1 MVESKGIERL
11 SESTEDRQ
19 PMAEVLERM
28 PRFAA
33 AMEQFLDYVRLEC
46 GHAEATVDAYA
57 GDLMGFVA
65 FAAEEAGVT
74 EPAAVDR
81 DVLVRYLTRGRAQGY
96 APATLSRR
104 LVVLRVFFRFLR
116 QEGLIL
122 TDPAAVLEVGRV
134 RRILPD
140 VVSEE
145 EMRRLV
151 EAPDDSTPLG
161 LRNRTVLELL
171 YACGLRVSESVNL
184 RVADVDFEQ
193 RVVRVKGKGGKQ
205 RLVPLGAVAQDQIQA
220 YLNSARPALL
230 KERADGGRLFLTRSG
245 RPMDRQLVWRLIKRM
260 AAKANLP
267 ATLSPHSLRHAFAT
281 HLLSNGAPLRL
292 IQEMLGHAD
301 IGTTQIY
308 THVDAAR
315 LKRIHG
321 TFHPRA

>member
-1 MVESKGIERL
+1 MERL
-11 SESTEDRQ
+11 NELVEERQ
-19 PMAEVLERM
+19 PTADVLERN
-28 PRFAA
+28 PRFSAPL
-33 AMEQFLDYVRLEC
+33 EQFLDYVRLEC

-57 GDLMGFVA
+57 GDLMGFVV
-65 FAAEEAGVT
+65 FAAESGVT
-74 EPAAVDR
+74 EPVLVTR
-81 DVLVRYLTRGRAQGY
+81 DVLVGYLSHGRARGY

-104 LVVLRVFFRFLR
+104 LVVLRVFFRFLC
-116 QEGLIL
+116 QEGLIP
-122 TDPAAVLEVGRV
+122 TDPAAVLEVGRI
-134 RRILPD
+134 RRVLPD

-151 EAPDDSTPLG
+151 EAPDASTPLG
-161 LRNRTVLELL
+161 LRNRTLLELL
-171 YACGLRVSESVNL
+171 YACGLRVSEAVNL

-193 RVVRVKGKGGKQ
+193 RMVRVKGKGGKQ
-205 RLVPLGAVAQDQIQA
+205 RIVPLGVVAQDQTQV
-220 YLNSARPALL
+220 YLDSARPALL
-230 KERADGGRLFLTRSG
+230 KERADGGRLFVTRTG
-245 RPMDRQLVWRLIKRM
+245 RAMDRQLVWRLIKRM